1 MELLMPVVVG
11 LALAAWIIVL
21 VEYLRGRRHRYGR
34 IAISR
39 RVLVNLDD
47 GSAIEGVL
55 WRERKPLIVLRD
67 ARLHAGGQ
75 GAPLDGEVIVDCA
88 RILFVQVVS

>member
-1 MELLMPVVVG
+1 MDLLLPVIVG
-11 LALAAWIIVL
+11 LALSVCIMIL
-21 VEYLRGRRHRYGR
+21 VECMRHRRYGR

-67 ARLHAGGQ
+67 ARLHTGGQ
-75 GAPLDGEVIVDCA
+75 DAPLDGEVVIDCA
-88 RILFVQVVS
+88 RIAFVQVVT